1 MSYILVTSRKHTG
14 AIFAIIGFIGLFAPL
29 TDCSSMQE
37 GMIKNNLELYGFSR
51 YMDTGISCDNELC
64 IIKKKYK
71 LFDVNDGHA
80 VYCHYRYQSS
90 SIASAQACNSPSNA
104 IAT

>member
-1 MSYILVTSRKHTG
+1 MVLVGIWILVFLATTS
-14 AIFAIIGFIGLFAPL
+14 FVLL
-29 TDCSSMQE
+29 
-37 GMIKNNLELYGFSR
+37 
-51 YMDTGISCDNELC
+51 
-64 IIKKKYK
+64 KKKYK

-104 IAT
+104 IFELVVVSKMYFHNMSPFFKQFDL